1 MCSMAPLNGLP
12 NWESPVST
20 CAHAVPLIQCSVIC
34 AQGLIAKDK
43 SGTSDPYVTVQVGKI
58 KKRTRTIIQDLNPV
72 WNEKYFFECHNSTDR
87 IKVRVWDEDNDLKSR
102 LRQKLTRESDDFLG
116 QTIID
121 VRTLSGEM
129 DVWYNLEK
137 RTDKSAVS
145 GSIRLH
151 INVEIKGE
159 EKVAPYHIQ
168 YTCLHEVGGF
178 HFTDLSFC
186 QSNSFQNIFHFLCDQ
201 NNGIIELPLQRGV
214 WLQMHLTC
222 VS

>member
-1 MCSMAPLNGLP
+1 MA
-12 NWESPVST
+12 
-20 CAHAVPLIQCSVIC
+20 VIC

-43 SGTSDPYVTVQVGKI
+43 SGTSDPYVTVQIGKI

-72 WNEKYFFECHNSTDR
+72 WNEKFFFECHNSTER
-87 IKVRVWDEDNDLKSR
+87 IKIRVWDEDNDLKSK

-116 QTIID
+116 QTLID

-168 YTCLHEVGGF
+168 YTCLHEVSLYVSI
-178 HFTDLSFC
+178 HNFTTLFLLEHLSL
-186 QSNSFQNIFHFLCDQ
+186 SL
-201 NNGIIELPLQRGV
+201 
-214 WLQMHLTC
+214 
-222 VS
+222 